1 MYDKLS
7 FTLDSIIYRCD
18 SSGKDDIEIILPRK
32 APDVNEYKSKFT
44 NERSTVIQ
52 PAVQVEIKVF
62 LTLTTNKIPKLYIHG
77 ADKKSKINYA
87 SKIELQANTIN
98 LLTFATTNGGS
109 DWLVKNTPYSKNPAD
124 LTPGSKDAV
133 TSVNNKKGPTII
145 LDGSDIHLAGNTGP
159 TIVQQ
164 FNVVENKIVKLQETI
179 KSDVTNEVASVLPN
193 EIRIA
198 MEDTEIIAETI

>member
-18 SSGKDDIEIILPRK
+18 SSGKDDIEVILPHK
-32 APDVNEYKSKFT
+32 APNVKEYKSKFT
-44 NERSTVIQ
+44 NERSTIIQ

-98 LLTFATTNGGS
+98 LLTFTTTNGGS
-109 DWLVKNTPYSKNPAD
+109 DWLVKNTPYSKNPTD
-124 LTPGSKDAV
+124 PVSGDAV

-145 LDGSDIHLAGNTGP
+145 LDGSDIHLAGSTGP

-164 FNVVENKIVKLQETI
+164 FNTVETRITKLQETI
-179 KSDVTNEVASVLPN
+179 KSDVTNEIVSILPG
-193 EIRIA
+193 EIKIA
-198 MEDTEIIAETI
+198 IENDTEIVAEKI